1 MGQNHLDILQK
12 TLKLKNKYKVK
23 ADEFIEENKDTNI
36 ATLIQDKKCDF
47 FIFRSGYGFFAIN
60 EHTMA
65 YIIADSVIRHKAGNT
80 YLNNCIN
87 ALLARVKKTKLY
99 AKDNSVFTNVSAL
112 VQKCLTAYNNS
123 QTITP
128 KEHPAKAE
136 ALTSKQLKR
145 QKQIEEAIL
154 RNQRVTTIPSTYS
167 NSFSS
172 LYREQIQ
179 SRISPDDD
187 YEYGMSDID

>member
-1 MGQNHLDILQK
+1 MEQNHFDILQK
-12 TLKLKNKYKVK
+12 VLKLKEEYRIEI
-23 ADEFIEENKDTNI
+23 DQFIEAHKDVNI
-36 ATLIQDKKCDF
+36 ATLIQDKQCDF
-47 FIFRSGYGFFAIN
+47 YIFGLSTPLC
-60 EHTMA
+60 EHLMT
-65 YIIADSVIRHKAGNT
+65 YIIADSVICHKAGDT

-99 AKDNSVFTNVSAL
+99 AKDNSVFTNVSTL

-123 QTITP
+123 QTVTP
-128 KEHPAKAE
+128 KEYSIKTE
-136 ALTSKQLKR
+136 ALTPKQLKR
-145 QKQIEEAIL
+145 QKRIEEAIL

-167 NSFSS
+167 NNFSS

>member
-1 MGQNHLDILQK
+1 MEQNHFDILRT
-12 TLKLKNKYKVK
+12 TLKLQSSKLIHKVDK
-23 ADEFIEENKDTNI
+23 FIEANQDTSI
-36 ATLIQDKKCDF
+36 AILIRDKKCDF
-47 FIFRSGYGFFAIN
+47 YIFGLSTPLC
-60 EHTMA
+60 EHLMA
-65 YIIADSVIRHKAGNT
+65 YIIADSVIRHKAGDT

-123 QTITP
+123 QTIAP

>member
-1 MGQNHLDILQK
+1 MEQNHLDILQK
-12 TLKLKNKYKVK
+12 TLNLNKNKSLSK
-23 ADEFIEENKDTNI
+23 ANNFIRLNKDTNI
-36 ATLIQDKKCDF
+36 AEFIKNGQCDNI
-47 FIFRSGYGFFAIN
+47 IFYGGFFWSN
-60 EHTMA
+60 DHLMA
-65 YIIADSVIRHKAGNT
+65 YIIADSIIRHKAGDT
-80 YLNNCIN
+80 YLNSCIN
-87 ALLARVKKTKLY
+87 ALLAKIKSSKYYTK
-99 AKDNSVFTNVSAL
+99 NPTIFTNVREL

-123 QTITP
+123 QTIAP

-167 NSFSS
+167 NGFSS
-172 LYREQIQ
+172 LYREQMQ

-187 YEYGMSDID
+187 FEFGMSDID